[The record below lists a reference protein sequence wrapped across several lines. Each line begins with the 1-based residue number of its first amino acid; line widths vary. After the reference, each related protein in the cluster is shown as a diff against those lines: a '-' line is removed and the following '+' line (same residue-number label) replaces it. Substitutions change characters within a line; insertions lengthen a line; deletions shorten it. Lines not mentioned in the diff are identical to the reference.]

1 MHGMLP
7 EWFRSDEIFSDEGR
21 WYFGARGGL
30 HVAPYG
36 DRELASARS
45 LSVSRRLRALRTD
58 ADRLRYVR
66 KVLHEEWESLGVSA
80 SAAEAET
87 TIDLSPPSEPVRS
100 GERQRKWCRSSRF
113 FQIHGVWFVSTR
125 EGINIGPYGT
135 QFEARK
141 HERHLIAL
149 LVRARDPAEARRVI
163 YRFKHRPNL
172 TGTPWSQTDEVART
186 G

>member
-1 MHGMLP
+1 MLP

-30 HVAPYG
+30 HVGPYG
-36 DRELASARS
+36 DRELASTRS
-45 LSVSRRLRALRTD
+45 LCVSRRLRALRTD

-66 KVLHEEWESLGVSA
+66 KVLHEEWETLGVSA
-80 SAAEAET
+80 SGAEGEA
-87 TIDLSPPSEPVRS
+87 TIDLSPASEPVRR
-100 GERQRKWCRSSRF
+100 GERQREWCRSSRF

-135 QFEARK
+135 QFEARN
-141 HERHLIAL
+141 HERHLIAV
-149 LVRARDPAEARRVI
+149 LVRARDPAEARQVI
-163 YRFKHRPNL
+163 YRFKHRPDL
-172 TGTPWSQTDEVART
+172 TGTPWSPTDDVART

>member
-1 MHGMLP
+1 MLP

-30 HVAPYG
+30 HVGPYG
-36 DRELASARS
+36 DREIAKARS
-45 LSVSRRLRALRTD
+45 VSVSRRLRALRTD
-58 ADRLRYVR
+58 ADRIRYIR
-66 KVLHEEWESLGVSA
+66 KVLHEEWESLGASA
-80 SAAEAET
+80 SGADEET
-87 TIDLSPPSEPVRS
+87 TIDLSPPSQPVRS

-125 EGINIGPYGT
+125 EGINIGPYGS
-135 QFEARK
+135 QFEART

-149 LVRARDPAEARRVI
+149 LVKARDSAEARRVI
-163 YRFKHRPNL
+163 YHFKHRPNL
-172 TGTPWSQTDEVART
+172 DGDPWSHPGGVALT